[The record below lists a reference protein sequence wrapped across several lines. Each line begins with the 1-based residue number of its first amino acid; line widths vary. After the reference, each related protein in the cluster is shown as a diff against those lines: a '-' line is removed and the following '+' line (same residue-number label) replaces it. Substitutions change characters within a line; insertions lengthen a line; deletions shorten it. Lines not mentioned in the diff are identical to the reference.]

1 MSQSKVLNPTDEHY
15 KDICYQKGMQGREQ
29 SFLRGP
35 RCVKSFGLRQTFLP
49 QLARRG
55 HFPSRSLTKW
65 QRVHS
70 HPIEKAGELLYII
83 NQCRVL
89 VKLKVPHK
97 IFPCSPCH
105 QYIWL
110 LNGSLPKVSTGGFW
124 NLNEPHK
131 MVLMLPS
138 PPIKKLRPRLY
149 PLIRYLFASGS
160 PKHAN
165 LP

>member
-1 MSQSKVLNPTDEHY
+1 MSPSGYKLYIAAQLGAGLTSRFHLLLSQNIKIVTILSPEVSQSKVLNPTDEHY
-15 KDICYQKGMQGREQ
+15 KDLCYQKGMQGREQ

-105 QYIWL
+105 QYI
-110 LNGSLPKVSTGGFW
+110 
-124 NLNEPHK
+124 
-131 MVLMLPS
+131 
-138 PPIKKLRPRLY
+138 
-149 PLIRYLFASGS
+149 
-160 PKHAN
+160 
-165 LP
+165 